1 MPWFS
6 MNVRKRR
13 YDTKEEK
20 NRSKRRR
27 KHNRNDNNNNQNDKK
42 RPTARTPR
50 KIDVCRT
57 TTRDQLII
65 LSGLYVP
72 YAQCLYAVPMC
83 LGTECFIECLL

>member
-1 MPWFS
+1 

-13 YDTKEEK
+13 YDTREEK

-27 KHNRNDNNNNQNDKK
+27 KHNRNDNNNQNDKK

-72 YAQCLYAVPMC
+72 YAQCLYAVPWH
-83 LGTECFIECLL
+83 